1 MKEVEIPIEK
11 IYVPSKHRSD
21 LDPEK
26 IDARAEDI
34 LSEGELRSPISIR
47 RDGDRYVLV
56 LVGDGLEFSVLG
68 WQTGLGDP
76 LDQALG
82 PAALGDNL
90 GDAQD
95 LKSMY
100 LGEFFQIW

>member
-1 MKEVEIPIEK
+1 VKEFEIPIEK

-26 IDARAEDI
+26 IEARAEDI

-56 LVGDGLEFSVLG
+56 KGLHRLEALR
-68 WQTGLGDP
+68 
-76 LDQALG
+76 ALG
-82 PAALGDNL
+82 ETTVSCVIVQAR
-90 GDAQD
+90 QH
-95 LKSMY
+95 
-100 LGEFFQIW
+100 

>member
-1 MKEVEIPIEK
+1 VKEFEIPIEK

-26 IDARAEDI
+26 IEARAENI

-56 LVGDGLEFSVLG
+56 KGLHRLEALR
-68 WQTGLGDP
+68 
-76 LDQALG
+76 ALG
-82 PAALGDNL
+82 ETTATCIIVQAR
-90 GDAQD
+90 QH
-95 LKSMY
+95 
-100 LGEFFQIW
+100 